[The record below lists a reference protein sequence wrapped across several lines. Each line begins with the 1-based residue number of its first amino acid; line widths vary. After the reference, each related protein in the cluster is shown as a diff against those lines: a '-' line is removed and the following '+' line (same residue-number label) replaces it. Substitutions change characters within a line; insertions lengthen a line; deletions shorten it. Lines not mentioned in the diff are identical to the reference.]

1 MNGVRATDGYAR
13 RLPTGPCLG
22 GLYGT
27 DDREALIAA
36 DVLK

>member
-1 MNGVRATDGYAR
+1 MLDGFQQGRA
-13 RLPTGPCLG
+13 CG

-27 DDREALIAA
+27 DDRKALIAA